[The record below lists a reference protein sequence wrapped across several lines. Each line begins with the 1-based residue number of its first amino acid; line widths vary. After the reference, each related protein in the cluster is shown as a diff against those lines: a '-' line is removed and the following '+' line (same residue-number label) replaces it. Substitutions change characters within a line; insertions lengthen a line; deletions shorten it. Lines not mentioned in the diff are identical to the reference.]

1 MTDLSKLVAG
11 DEHYKAYVG
20 PPLKYDLLGA
30 LQFTLLS
37 AAGLRAHHKL
47 CDVGC
52 GSLRVGKLL
61 IPYLDSG
68 NYFGLE
74 PNQWLIDE
82 AIQQEI
88 GADLIKI
95 KAPQFDNNTDFE
107 LSCFGAKFDFI
118 IAQSIFSH
126 ASGIQIK
133 TCLKEVRRN
142 LAAEGLFLAT
152 FIWGKADYKDD
163 EWVYPGCV
171 AYRPNTIK
179 DWAWTEYGLKMKLTN
194 WPHPNGQNWAIFY
207 LPGNEAM
214 ADKVAHF
221 NLDGFQADVVAIP
234 EADSRGIVHRVKKTV
249 KKLIK

>member
-61 IPYLDSG
+61 IPYLDVG
-68 NYFGLE
+68 NYYGIE

-88 GADLIKI
+88 GQDLLKL
-95 KAPQFDNNTDFE
+95 KAPQFDNNANFT
-107 LSCFGAKFDFI
+107 LSRFGAKFDFI

-133 TCLKEVRRN
+133 TCLKEVRQT
-142 LAAEGLFLAT
+142 LSQEGLFFAT
-152 FIWGKADYKDD
+152 FIWAKEDYLGND
-163 EWVYPGCV
+163 WVYPGCV
-171 AYRPNTIK
+171 GYRPNTIK
-179 DWAWTEYGLKMKLTN
+179 DLAWTEFGLKMKPTN

-207 LPGNEAM
+207 LPGNEAK
-214 ADKVAHF
+214 AEQIVKF
-221 NLDGFQADVVAIP
+221 NLDVFQADVVAIP
-234 EADSRGIVHRVKKTV
+234 EAAGEGILNRAKK
-249 KKLIK
+249 KIKNLIK